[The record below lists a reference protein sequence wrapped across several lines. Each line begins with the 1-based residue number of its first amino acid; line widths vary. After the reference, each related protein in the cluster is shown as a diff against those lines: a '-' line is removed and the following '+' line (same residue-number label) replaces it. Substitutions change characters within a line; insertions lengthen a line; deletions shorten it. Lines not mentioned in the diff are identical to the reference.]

1 MARISIAFGAWDNKT
16 NQKIFPTTPAG
27 LDRACDF
34 NEDDID
40 NLIEILRE
48 IQVTAKL
55 RENNHKENKSIEDIK
70 GKL

>member
-1 MARISIAFGAWDNKT
+1 MTRISIAFGAWDTKT
-16 NQKIFPTTPAG
+16 NKKIFPTTPAG

-55 RENNHKENKSIEDIK
+55 RENNDETKKNG
-70 GKL
+70 GKV